1 MVIIMLCASHHL
13 MISYSVHVFF
23 PLLLTLVLLNILNYL
38 DALARLKERI
48 KKQKEQV
55 SRLSPTN
62 STPGEAYSKLWNL
75 LVDLSQ

>member
-1 MVIIMLCASHHL
+1 MCKPSFNDIIQCTC
-13 MISYSVHVFF
+13 IF

-62 STPGEAYSKLWNL
+62 STPGEAYSNLWNL